1 MCEKVCPNNNPVD
14 KVQPQKWYQGW
25 VCKTR
30 EQSSSGGAAA
40 GLTQNFIQNGGYVAA
55 CLFRDGEFVF
65 DITNDLD
72 YARKFAGS
80 KYVKSNPKNIYSKI
94 HERLKQGDRVLF
106 IGLPCQVAA
115 LNNYIKDKKNL
126 YTVDLICHGSPS
138 PIILEKYLAE
148 NYVDIKKIKDLN
160 FRNKDGF
167 GLRSGYKRISFDDG
181 SDLYTFAFLTSLD
194 YTENCYSCRYATL
207 DRVSDITLGDSWGS
221 ELEAEEQKKG
231 ISLILCQTEK
241 GKELLG
247 SPFAQFLKMTSEIR
261 CLFKVGEK
269 QHIATR
275 LMGGVLYAYGNQT
288 VAPYSEQFYIGGAN
302 SIRAFTVRSIGP
314 GTFHP
319 NADNRYGYID
329 ETGDVKLEANIEYRF
344 PILGDL
350 YGATFLDAG
359 NVWLMKKDEAR
370 PGGELT
376 MRNFAKSVA
385 LGTGVGL
392 RYDLTFLVIRLDL
405 GIALHAPY
413 DTGKSGYYNIPK
425 FKDGLGLHFAIGYP
439 F

>member
-1 MCEKVCPNNNPVD
+1 MRTVCDRGRCTGCRVCVNVCKKDAIFIKDSLSAMNAVIDEVKCVNCKMCEKVCPNNNPVD

-30 EQSSSGGAAA
+30 EQSSSGGVAA

-55 CLFRDGEFVF
+55 CLFKDGEFVF

-94 HERLKQGDRVLF
+94 YERLKQGDRVLF

-148 NYVDIKKIKDLN
+148 NYVDIRKIKDLN

-241 GKELLG
+241 GKELLKNTKIELRDVNLNKAVKANHQLSYPSKMPTERKIFFKNIDKG
-247 SPFAQFLKMTSEIR
+247 FYYAISRCHPKMYYIRRLKYILHKAKIIRGAVEIKIDMYDMTY
-261 CLFKVGEK
+261 K
-269 QHIATR
+269 
-275 LMGGVLYAYGNQT
+275 N
-288 VAPYSEQFYIGGAN
+288 
-302 SIRAFTVRSIGP
+302 
-314 GTFHP
+314 
-319 NADNRYGYID
+319 
-329 ETGDVKLEANIEYRF
+329 
-344 PILGDL
+344 
-350 YGATFLDAG
+350 
-359 NVWLMKKDEAR
+359 
-370 PGGELT
+370 
-376 MRNFAKSVA
+376 
-385 LGTGVGL
+385 
-392 RYDLTFLVIRLDL
+392 
-405 GIALHAPY
+405 
-413 DTGKSGYYNIPK
+413 
-425 FKDGLGLHFAIGYP
+425 
-439 F
+439 